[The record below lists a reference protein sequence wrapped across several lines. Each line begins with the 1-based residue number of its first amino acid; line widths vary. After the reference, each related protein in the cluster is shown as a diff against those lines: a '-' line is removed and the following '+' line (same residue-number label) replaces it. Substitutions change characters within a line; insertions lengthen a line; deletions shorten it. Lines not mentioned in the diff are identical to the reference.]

1 MSHSHVL
8 TGVLPCAQ
16 GRIVSGGGGSGGSDD
31 DDDDDDDDDVRR
43 QARSDAILPTGA
55 IHRFDPRV

>member
-8 TGVLPCAQ
+8 AGVLPRAQ
-16 GRIVSGGGGSGGSDD
+16 GRIVSGGGGSDD

>member
-8 TGVLPCAQ
+8 AGVLPRAQ
-16 GRIVSGGGGSGGSDD
+16 GRYISGSGGSGGSDD
-31 DDDDDDDDDVRR
+31 DDVDVRR

>member
-8 TGVLPCAQ
+8 AGLLPRAQ
-16 GRIVSGGGGSGGSDD
+16 GRYISGGSGGSGGSDD
-31 DDDDDDDDDVRR
+31 DVDDVDVRR